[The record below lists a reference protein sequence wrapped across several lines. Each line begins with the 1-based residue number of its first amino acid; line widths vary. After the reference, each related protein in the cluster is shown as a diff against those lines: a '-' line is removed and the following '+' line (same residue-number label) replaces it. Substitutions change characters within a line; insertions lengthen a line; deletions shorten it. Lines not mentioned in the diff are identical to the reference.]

1 MTKRKIS
8 NFKRLCIPQK
18 FCKVLDFAPCEQ
30 VEITIEY
37 GFLCIKKFN
46 PHEINK
52 RPYIGIVKN
61 LDSQHCVRLP
71 SSYLELLNM
80 KPHDYVK
87 LEVDSGEKKIKISS
101 I

>member
-1 MTKRKIS
+1 MTKRRIS
-8 NFKRLCIPQK
+8 NFNRLCIPQK
-18 FCKVLDFAPCEQ
+18 FCKALDFAPCEQ

-52 RPYIGIVKN
+52 KPYIGIVKK
-61 LDSQHCVRLP
+61 LDLQHSVRLP
-71 SSYLELLNM
+71 SSYLDLLNM

-87 LEVDSGEKKIKISS
+87 LEVDLDRKKIKISS